1 MKSRYSRFRGPPH
14 AAFEFRFRPL
24 LAQRWPDTH
33 MPQAQFK
40 TLWDVLARNRSM
52 GVAMFTLRD
61 RYVCGLFH
69 RANSVQHAHARWWQS
84 SDIGE
89 GVVPWI

>member
-1 MKSRYSRFRGPPH
+1 MKARYSRFRGPPH
-14 AAFEFRFRPL
+14 AAFELRFRPL
-24 LAQRWPDTH
+24 LPQRWPNTH
-33 MPQAQFK
+33 MTSAQLK
-40 TLWDVLARNRSM
+40 TLWDALMRNYPG

-69 RANSVQHAHARWWQS
+69 RANSVQHAHARWWHP